1 MYIYITFLFM
11 KLYLKNLLLFVSPLY
26 FLLGFFLPQTRKSL
40 CKVGSLEL
48 VVIVLLCLKPHELHP
63 PR

>member
-1 MYIYITFLFM
+1 M

-26 FLLGFFLPQTRKSL
+26 FLLGFLLPQTRKSL

-48 VVIVLLCLKPHELHP
+48 VVIVVLCLKPHELHP